1 MTEKNNVKLIE
12 TMSSLML
19 ISSQAR
25 QGGILTI
32 VPIVDQVK
40 DSFLQ
45 KSLQMVI
52 DGYDPKSIKETLNT
66 EIDSTNVVY
75 KRLVVEGVCMLA
87 SNETTEVMEERF
99 KTYLSAED
107 QAKLDVRAKDLLED
121 WKERCQRGEVV
132 F

>member
-87 SNETTEVMEERF
+87 SNETTEVME
-99 KTYLSAED
+99 
-107 QAKLDVRAKDLLED
+107 
-121 WKERCQRGEVV
+121 
-132 F
+132 

>member
-1 MTEKNNVKLIE
+1 MTINNDNELIE
-12 TMSSLML
+12 TMGLLML
-19 ISSQAR
+19 INNQAR

-40 DSFLQ
+40 ESFLQ
-45 KSLQMVI
+45 KSLQMAI
-52 DGYDPKSIKETLNT
+52 DSYDPESIKETLNT

-107 QAKLDVRAKDLLED
+107 
-121 WKERCQRGEVV
+121 
-132 F
+132 